1 MKVRELARLLNARA
15 LTGEAGMDNEIQSG
29 YCCDLLSWV
38 MAHGGEGMAWVTVQ
52 THMNVIAVAALHD
65 MSCVVIPEDAAMEE
79 EVCQKA
85 AEEGVAVLSSDKNA
99 FEISGM
105 MYKGGVPAG
114 RQ

>member
-1 MKVRELARLLNARA
+1 MTVSDLAGRLEFDVLCGDTQREVQ
-15 LTGEAGMDNEIQSG
+15 GCYIG
-29 YCCDLLSWV
+29 DLLSWV

-65 MSCVVIPEDAAMEE
+65 MSCVVIPEGAAMEE

-99 FEISGM
+99 FEISGIL
-105 MYKGGVPAG
+105 YKGGVPAG